1 MGSRAPLTVAPITAR
16 VAALAYAGVG
26 VYATRVAITSK
37 EPARFAGRKYPGAG
51 GSQFVWLGTGLSAPV
66 YMLAGYV
73 RAGLRGDERALRRLA
88 VASIAG
94 QLGEPVTWRS
104 SDLRQRA
111 IVAANIVLPT
121 VIMMSLRRRRRAVSR
136 L

>member
-1 MGSRAPLTVAPITAR
+1 MGSRARLTAAPLTAR

-37 EPARFAGRKYPGAG
+37 EPARFAGRRYPGAS
-51 GSQFVWLGTGLSAPV
+51 GSQFLWLGTGLSAPV
-66 YMLAGYV
+66 YVLAGYV
-73 RAGLRGDERALRRLA
+73 RAGLRGDERMLRALAAATL
-88 VASIAG
+88 AG

-104 SDLRQRA
+104 SDARQRA
-111 IVAANIVLPT
+111 IVAANIVLPA
-121 VIMMSLRRRRRAVSR
+121 VVMLSLRRRRRAVSR